1 MVREDELCE
10 LGHQQFK
17 TMDIYPLEATDYL
30 KL

>member
-1 MVREDELCE
+1 MSRVLCE